1 MDFMEQNILR
11 AELRQFTGST
21 KFYRHFT
28 NAIIY
33 TEGVQ
38 FLAEHACLYWL
49 IDLIASLQ
57 PRALSDRA
65 LREFQLWE
73 VWVTDGKALVVC
85 SRDCDDVAFRL
96 RLKSVDS
103 ALDYVRLY
111 VERETLLLPT
121 EH

>member
-1 MDFMEQNILR
+1 MDFMEQNALR

-21 KFYRHFT
+21 EFFRHFT

-33 TEGVQ
+33 TEGVK
-38 FLAEHACLYWL
+38 FLAEHARLYWL

-57 PRALSDRA
+57 PRALKDRM

-73 VWVTDGKALVVC
+73 LRIANGKTVLVC
-85 SRDCDDVAFRL
+85 LRDSDDEAFRVP
-96 RLKSVDS
+96 LKLADS

-111 VERETLLLPT
+111 LEGGTLMLPS

>member
-1 MDFMEQNILR
+1 MNFMEQNALR

-21 KFYRHFT
+21 EFYRHFT

-33 TEGVQ
+33 TEGVK
-38 FLAEHACLYWL
+38 FLAERARVYWL

-57 PRALSDRA
+57 TRALKDRA

-73 VWVTDGKALVVC
+73 LRVANGRAVVVC
-85 SRDCDDVAFRL
+85 LRDSDDEAFRVP
-96 RLKSVDS
+96 LKFADS

-111 VERETLLLPT
+111 LENGTLLLPS

>member
-1 MDFMEQNILR
+1 MDITEQDVLR

-21 KFYRHFT
+21 EFYRHFT

-33 TEGVQ
+33 TEGVK
-38 FLAEHACLYWL
+38 FLAERARLYWL

-57 PRALSDRA
+57 TRALKDQA

-73 VWVTDGKALVVC
+73 LRIINGGGVAVC
-85 SRDCDDVAFRL
+85 LRDSDDEAFRVPL
-96 RLKSVDS
+96 RFTDS

-111 VERETLLLPT
+111 VEYGTLLLPS

>member
-1 MDFMEQNILR
+1 MDFMEQNALR

-21 KFYRHFT
+21 EFYRHFS
-28 NAIIY
+28 NAVIY
-33 TEGVQ
+33 TEGVRY
-38 FLAEHACLYWL
+38 LARKAGLYWL

-57 PRALSDRA
+57 PRALKDRM

-73 VWVTDGKALVVC
+73 LRIANGKAVLVC
-85 SRDCDDVAFRL
+85 LRDSDDEAFRIP
-96 RLKSVDS
+96 LKFADS

-111 VERETLLLPT
+111 LEGGTLMLPS